1 MSLDRLVLW
10 RHGETDYNATGRMQ
24 GHLDSALTETG
35 WNQARFAVPVLAGF
49 APELVVASDLRR
61 ARDTAT
67 VFTSATGI
75 GLRIDE
81 RLRETNLGKWQGL
94 TGDEIE
100 VEWPGLLDAWRA
112 DGTLAPPEGET
123 RVEVAERALAV
134 VEQVD
139 VECSGTVLLCA
150 HGGLISALTGRLLE
164 LPVDR
169 WALLGGIGNCH
180 WTVFTRRPQGD
191 GRWRLSSYNAG
202 TTR

>member
-1 MSLDRLVLW
+1 MTLNRLVLW

-24 GHLDSALTETG
+24 GHLDSVLTETG
-35 WNQARFAVPVLAGF
+35 WNQARFAVPVLTGF

-61 ARDTAT
+61 AQDTAT
-67 VFTSATGI
+67 VFTRATGVA
-75 GLRIDE
+75 LRIDE

-94 TGDEIE
+94 TSAEVD
-100 VEWPGLLDAWRA
+100 VEWPGAMEVWRA
-112 DGTLAPPEGET
+112 DGTFAPPEGET

-134 VEQVD
+134 VHDVD
-139 VECSGTVLLCA
+139 EEFSGTVMLCA

-180 WTVFTRRPQGD
+180 WTVFTRRPDGD

-202 TTR
+202 STR